1 MFPSAIVPEP
11 RVKGD
16 IDNSLMTGHPADTFF
31 PTLLPIMNFFINYCP
46 MHNEISLVASK
57 LRLD

>member
-1 MFPSAIVPEP
+1 MSPSAIVPEP

-31 PTLLPIMNFFINYCP
+31 PALWPIMNFFINYCP
-46 MHNEISLVASK
+46 LHNEISLVASES
-57 LRLD
+57 